1 MKTYMNDTQLTGL
14 DDVEQFLTST
24 DQIEFKPVRPEERY
38 RWIAQ
43 TLKRLK
49 YFNLSRHEKGVVRE
63 YLMKMT
69 HYSRQQ
75 ITRLIAQYREN
86 HWIGCRH
93 RKRGCFSKKY
103 TCEDILLL
111 AEMDEWNETLSGPA
125 TKKLCER
132 AYKVFGEEQYQRL
145 AVISVSHL
153 YNLRQSKTYFQK
165 RRHFTKTKHTAVPI
179 GERRKPNPQGQ
190 PGYIRI
196 DTVHQ
201 GDQDGEKGVY
211 HINAVDEVTQMEVI
225 SSVEKISEQRL
236 IPVLE
241 CILESFPFIV
251 KEIHS
256 DNGSEYINQHVVKLL
271 KKLLIELTKSR
282 ARHSNDNALVE
293 GKNGSIIR
301 KHLGYIHIPQRW
313 APEINQFYKRY
324 FIPYINY
331 HRPCYFALTVTD
343 EKGKEKKKYL
353 YQQMMTPYE
362 KLKSLPQAACY
373 LKPGV
378 TFSALDALASQETDL
393 AAAKKMKQARV
404 QLFKQILK
412 LGTVKTGTTHLVL
425 KLLQHGVVETSSQG
439 E

>member
-1 MKTYMNDTQLTGL
+1 MNDTQLKGL
-14 DDVEQFLTST
+14 DQVEQFLTSA
-24 DQIEFKPVRPEERY
+24 DKIEFKSASLEDRY
-38 RWIAQ
+38 QWIAQ

-49 YFNLSRHEKGVVRE
+49 YFSLNRHEKGVVRE

-69 HYSRQQ
+69 QYSRQQ
-75 ITRLIAQYREN
+75 ITRLIGQYRDK
-86 HWIGCRH
+86 HRIGCR
-93 RKRGCFSKKY
+93 RRERYSFPKKY
-103 TCEDILLL
+103 TREDILLL
-111 AEMDEWNETLSGPA
+111 AEMDECTEMLSGPA

-132 AYKVFGEEQYQRL
+132 AYQVFGDEKYKRL
-145 AVISVSHL
+145 SVISVSHL

-165 RRHFTKTKHTAVPI
+165 RRYFTKTQRTKIPI

-241 CILESFPFIV
+241 CILVSFPFVV

-256 DNGSEYINQHVVKLL
+256 DNGTEYVNQYVVQLL
-271 KKLLIELTKSR
+271 QKLLIELTKSR

-301 KHLGYIHIPQRW
+301 KHLGYMHIPQRW
-313 APEINQFYKRY
+313 APEINKFYKEY

-343 EKGKEKKKYL
+343 AKSKEKKKYP
-353 YQQMMTPYE
+353 YEQMMTPYD
-362 KLKSLPQAACY
+362 KFKSLPQAESY

-378 TFSALDALASQETDL
+378 TFKALDVLAAQETDL
-393 AAAKKMKQARV
+393 AAAKKMKQARD
-404 QLFKQILK
+404 QLFKQIMK
-412 LGTVKTGTTHLVL
+412 LGTVKIETAHPVL
-425 KLLQHGVVETSSQG
+425 KLLQNGVVETSSQG

>member
-1 MKTYMNDTQLTGL
+1 MNTYMNDTQLIGL
-14 DDVEQFLTST
+14 DQIEQFLTGT
-24 DQIEFKPVRPEERY
+24 EEIEFKPVRLEERY
-38 RWIAQ
+38 RWIAGK
-43 TLKRLK
+43 LKGLD
-49 YFNLSRHEKGVVRE
+49 YFNLSRCEKGVVRE

-69 HYSRQQ
+69 NYSRQQ
-75 ITRLIAQYREN
+75 LTRLIAQYREK
-86 HWIGCRH
+86 HWIGRRRRERH
-93 RKRGCFSKKY
+93 SFAKKY
-103 TCEDILLL
+103 SREDILLL
-111 AEMDEWNETLSGPA
+111 AQMDEYHETLSGPA

-132 AYKVFGEEQYQRL
+132 AYKIFGDENYQRL

-153 YNLRQSKTYFQK
+153 YNLRQSKTYLQK
-165 RRHFTKTKHTAVPI
+165 RRHFTQTQRTAVSI

-190 PGYIRI
+190 PGYLRI

-225 SSVEKISEQRL
+225 CAVDKISEQRL

-241 CILESFPFIV
+241 CILVSFPFVV

-256 DNGSEYINQHVVKLL
+256 DNGSEYVNQYVVQLL
-271 KKLLIELTKSR
+271 QKLLIELTKSR

-301 KHLGYIHIPQRW
+301 KHLGYMHIPQRF
-313 APEINQFYKRY
+313 APDINEFYQQY

-343 EKGKEKKKYL
+343 AKGKQRKTYP

-362 KLKSLPQAACY
+362 KLKSLPQAESY
-373 LKPGV
+373 LKDDM
-378 TFSALDALASQETDL
+378 TFKMLDALSSQETDL
-393 AAAKKMKQARV
+393 IAAKKMKQARS
-404 QLFKQILK
+404 QLFKKIIK
-412 LGTVKTGTTHLVL
+412 IGTVTAETNHPVL
-425 KLLQHGVVETSSQG
+425 KLLQNEVMETSS
-439 E
+439 